1 SIRDSLQAIVD
12 SVLTAP
18 DLDAF
23 YPYVGANWDS
33 TRFYL
38 NQIVEHH
45 ANSPVVNQAKLL
57 YTEIELPE
65 SIQKIVIDSL
75 QSINTDSIDIDP
87 SVADSVLQVLDTEIS
102 I

>member
-1 SIRDSLQAIVD
+1 
-12 SVLTAP
+12 
-18 DLDAF
+18 
-23 YPYVGANWDS
+23 ANWDS

-102 I
+102 IEPVKEPSDSTQVDSIKVQSFDPRN